1 LAGIA
6 FCRRFVLLFYQ
17 KTNIMA
23 KSRRKK
29 SLKPQGNLYD
39 KIFKENAESIFIPLV
54 EERLGVKIKQYTPLK
69 EKMQTTIEREMDFFY
84 EVLTDSGESF
94 ILHLEF
100 QTEDDAEMLARAQE
114 YHGMAYRR
122 KRMEI
127 RHVVVYLGTTESK
140 METQLDEK
148 FVFKGFELLKIH
160 DLDTQQLLSSQV
172 PQVVLLAILA
182 NYPKKHA
189 ESVLRLLV
197 KQLLLLSKNKSELS
211 RYFKQ
216 LMILARLRKIE
227 DLTVKI
233 TEEMPIVYD
242 IQTDYLF
249 LKGIEEGKIQGK
261 VEGIEEGKIQ
271 GKVEGIEEGKIQ
283 GIEEGKIQGLE
294 ESQLLFIKS
303 LLSHTD
309 FSNEKIAQLIGCKLK
324 TVQQMRTDSNVVLSP
339 LKKVTKKRV
348 RQKPKDIN

>member
-1 LAGIA
+1 
-6 FCRRFVLLFYQ
+6 
-17 KTNIMA
+17 
-23 KSRRKK
+23 
-29 SLKPQGNLYD
+29 
-39 KIFKENAESIFIPLV
+39 
-54 EERLGVKIKQYTPLK
+54 VKIKQYAPLK

-84 EVLTDSGESF
+84 EVLTDSGETF

-100 QTEDDAEMLARAQE
+100 QTEDDADMLARAQE

-122 KRMEI
+122 KKMEI
-127 RHVVVYLGTTESK
+127 RHVVVYLGATESK

-160 DLDTQQLLSSQV
+160 DLDTQELLSSQV

-182 NYPKKHA
+182 NYPKEQA

-197 KQLLLLSKNKSELS
+197 KRLRLLSKNKSELS
-211 RYFKQ
+211 RYLKQ
-216 LMILARLRKIE
+216 LMVLARIRKLE

-249 LKGIEEGKIQGK
+249 LKGIEKGEVQGFEK
-261 VEGIEEGKIQ
+261 GEVQ
-271 GKVEGIEEGKIQ
+271 GFEKGKIQ
-283 GIEEGKIQGLE
+283 GIEQGIE
-294 ESQLLFIKS
+294 QGQLLFIKS
-303 LLSHTD
+303 LLSNTD
-309 FSNEKIAQLIGCKLK
+309 FSNEKIAQLVGCKLE
-324 TVQQMRTDSNVVLSP
+324 TVQQVRTNSNVVLP
-339 LKKVTKKRV
+339 KLKKVTKKRV